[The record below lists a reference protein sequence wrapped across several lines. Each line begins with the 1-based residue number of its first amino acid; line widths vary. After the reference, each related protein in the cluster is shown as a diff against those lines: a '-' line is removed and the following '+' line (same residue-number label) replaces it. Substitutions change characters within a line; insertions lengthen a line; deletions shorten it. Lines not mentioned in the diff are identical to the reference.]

1 MGGSTCA
8 SSQVPSN
15 SKASVVWGL
24 SQQGRMQLLSLA
36 ALIVTA
42 ASAPISPQKEE
53 AMVASLSALKPQPAK
68 KWNILPLDTKPSQSV
83 GIVQQLHQVS
93 QNING
98 HQQVQESSQGS
109 VSEDGRLV
117 GSIGHKV
124 EASKAPGQN
133 LLSSSSTDIEVP
145 ELGIHQHLENG
156 PHLAKEADPETA
168 AELAGYVLETGD
180 QVSVVQ
186 FLQMLL
192 KEGKLSEEQ
201 ALAYVDAIKK
211 DIEVVE
217 EKEAKEQ
224 RVKEEVERVKAQE
237 EAKEESLLERAAKE
251 AAESLKKEKQEH
263 ELILRINDYLEE
275 GLSEGKISKN
285 LYNHLKEG
293 LIESVVDGMRE
304 DVGSLSNSDYAH
316 Y

>member
-1 MGGSTCA
+1 
-8 SSQVPSN
+8 
-15 SKASVVWGL
+15 
-24 SQQGRMQLLSLA
+24 MQLLSIA

-68 KWNILPLDTKPSQSV
+68 KWNIPPLDTKPSKSV

-201 ALAYVDAIKK
+201 ALAYVDAIKR

-217 EKEAKEQ
+217 EKEAKD
-224 RVKEEVERVKAQE
+224 EVERAKAQE
-237 EAKEESLLERAAKE
+237 QAKEEASLLERAAKE
-251 AAESLKKEKQEH
+251 AAEGLKKEKQED

-275 GLSEGKISKN
+275 GLAEGKISKN

-293 LIESVVDGMRE
+293 LVESVVDGMRE
-304 DVGSLSNSDYAH
+304 DVSSVSNSDYAH

>member
-1 MGGSTCA
+1 
-8 SSQVPSN
+8 
-15 SKASVVWGL
+15 
-24 SQQGRMQLLSLA
+24 MQLLSLA

-68 KWNILPLDTKPSQSV
+68 KWNIPPLDTKPSQSV

-133 LLSSSSTDIEVP
+133 PLSSSSTDIEVP
-145 ELGIHQHLENG
+145 ELGIHRHLENG

-217 EKEAKEQ
+217 EKEAKEE

-304 DVGSLSNSDYAH
+304 DVSGLSNSDYAH

>member
-1 MGGSTCA
+1 
-8 SSQVPSN
+8 
-15 SKASVVWGL
+15 
-24 SQQGRMQLLSLA
+24 MQLLSLA
-36 ALIVTA
+36 ALVVAA

-53 AMVASLSALKPQPAK
+53 AMVASLSALKPQPVK
-68 KWNILPLDTKPSQSV
+68 KWNIPPLDTKPSKSM

-124 EASKAPGQN
+124 EASKAPGEN
-133 LLSSSSTDIEVP
+133 LVSSSSTEIEVP
-145 ELGIHQHLENG
+145 ELGIHQHLQNG
-156 PHLAKEADPETA
+156 PHLAKEADSETA

-217 EKEAKEQ
+217 EKEEKEE
-224 RVKEEVERVKAQE
+224 RVKEEVERVKAE
-237 EAKEESLLERAAKE
+237 EQAKEESLLERAAKE
-251 AAESLKKEKQEH
+251 AAEGLKKEKQEH

-304 DVGSLSNSDYAH
+304 DVGTLSNSDYAH

>member
-1 MGGSTCA
+1 MGSCLGPLST
-8 SSQVPSN
+8 
-15 SKASVVWGL
+15 G
-24 SQQGRMQLLSLA
+24 MQLLSLA

-68 KWNILPLDTKPSQSV
+68 KWNILPLDTKPSKSV

-93 QNING
+93 QNIDG
-98 HQQVQESSQGS
+98 HQHVQESSQGS

-133 LLSSSSTDIEVP
+133 LLSSSSTDIVVP
-145 ELGIHQHLENG
+145 ELSIHQHLENG

-186 FLQMLL
+186 MLL
-192 KEGKLSEEQ
+192 MEGKLSEEQ

-217 EKEAKEQ
+217 EKEAKD
-224 RVKEEVERVKAQE
+224 EVERAKAQE
-237 EAKEESLLERAAKE
+237 QAKEEASLLERAAKE
-251 AAESLKKEKQEH
+251 AAEGLKKEKQED

-275 GLSEGKISKN
+275 GLAEGKISKN

-304 DVGSLSNSDYAH
+304 DVSSLSNSDYAH

>member
-1 MGGSTCA
+1 
-8 SSQVPSN
+8 
-15 SKASVVWGL
+15 
-24 SQQGRMQLLSLA
+24 MQLLSIA

-68 KWNILPLDTKPSQSV
+68 KWNIPPLDTKPSQSV

-93 QNING
+93 QNIDG

-217 EKEAKEQ
+217 EKEAKEE

-304 DVGSLSNSDYAH
+304 DVGNLSNSDYAH

>member
-1 MGGSTCA
+1 
-8 SSQVPSN
+8 
-15 SKASVVWGL
+15 
-24 SQQGRMQLLSLA
+24 MQLLSLA

-68 KWNILPLDTKPSQSV
+68 KWNILPLDTKPSKSV

-201 ALAYVDAIKK
+201 ALAYVDAIKR

-217 EKEAKEQ
+217 EKEAKE
-224 RVKEEVERVKAQE
+224 EVERTKAQE
-237 EAKEESLLERAAKE
+237 EAKDESLLERAAKE
-251 AAESLKKEKQEH
+251 AAEGLKKEKEED

-275 GLSEGKISKN
+275 GLAEGKISKN

-293 LIESVVDGMRE
+293 LIESVVDGMRA
-304 DVGSLSNSDYAH
+304 DVSSLSNSDYAH

>member
-1 MGGSTCA
+1 
-8 SSQVPSN
+8 
-15 SKASVVWGL
+15 
-24 SQQGRMQLLSLA
+24 MQLLAFA
-36 ALIVTA
+36 ALLVSA
-42 ASAPISPQKEE
+42 ASSPINSQKEQE
-53 AMVASLSALKPQPAK
+53 QRLVASLSALKPQPAK
-68 KWNILPLDTKPSQSV
+68 KWNLPPLAIKPSESV

-98 HQQVQESSQGS
+98 HQQVKQSSQGA
-109 VSEDGRLV
+109 VSADGRLV
-117 GSIGHKV
+117 GSIGHKM
-124 EASKAPGQN
+124 EASKGPGETPLQ
-133 LLSSSSTDIEVP
+133 SSSTDIEVP
-145 ELGIHQHLENG
+145 DLGLHRHLQNG
-156 PHLAKEADPETA
+156 PHLTKEADPETA

-201 ALAYVDAIKK
+201 ALAYVDAIKR

-217 EKEAKEQ
+217 AKEEM
-224 RVKEEVERVKAQE
+224 VKEEVERTKAE
-237 EAKEESLLERAAKE
+237 EQAKEESLLERAAKE
-251 AAESLKKEKQEH
+251 AAEDLKNDKEED

-275 GLSEGKISKN
+275 GLAEGKISKN

-304 DVGSLSNSDYAH
+304 DVSNLSNSDYAH

>member
-1 MGGSTCA
+1 
-8 SSQVPSN
+8 
-15 SKASVVWGL
+15 
-24 SQQGRMQLLSLA
+24 MQLLALA
-36 ALIVTA
+36 ALVVAA
-42 ASAPISPQKEE
+42 ASAPTSPQKEDPGL
-53 AMVASLSALKPQPAK
+53 VASLSALKPQPAK
-68 KWNILPLDTKPSQSV
+68 KWNIPPLVPKPSKSV

-98 HQQVQESSQGS
+98 HQQVQESSQGA
-109 VSEDGRLV
+109 VSENGRLV
-117 GSIGHKV
+117 GSVGHKM
-124 EASKAPGQN
+124 EASKAPGEKP
-133 LLSSSSTDIEVP
+133 LSSSSTDIEVP
-145 ELGIHQHLENG
+145 DLGIHQHLQNG
-156 PHLAKEADPETA
+156 PHLTKEADPETA

-201 ALAYVDAIKK
+201 ALAYVDAIKR
-211 DIEVVE
+211 DIELVE
-217 EKEAKEQ
+217 EKEAKD
-224 RVKEEVERVKAQE
+224 EVERAKAQE
-237 EAKEESLLERAAKE
+237 QAKEKSLLERAAKE
-251 AAESLKKEKQEH
+251 AAEGLKKEKEED

-275 GLSEGKISKN
+275 GLAEGKISKN

-304 DVGSLSNSDYAH
+304 DVSSLSNSDYAH

>member
-1 MGGSTCA
+1 
-8 SSQVPSN
+8 
-15 SKASVVWGL
+15 
-24 SQQGRMQLLSLA
+24 
-36 ALIVTA
+36 
-42 ASAPISPQKEE
+42 
-53 AMVASLSALKPQPAK
+53 VASLSALKPQPAK
-68 KWNILPLDTKPSQSV
+68 KWNLPPLVTKPSKSV

-93 QNING
+93 RNING
-98 HQQVQESSQGS
+98 HQQVQESSQGA
-109 VSEDGRLV
+109 VSENGRLV
-117 GSIGHKV
+117 GSVGHKV
-124 EASKAPGQN
+124 EASKAPGEN

-145 ELGIHQHLENG
+145 ELGIHQHLQNG
-156 PHLAKEADPETA
+156 PHLTKEADPETA

-217 EKEAKEQ
+217 EKEAKD
-224 RVKEEVERVKAQE
+224 EVERAKAQE
-237 EAKEESLLERAAKE
+237 QAAKEESLLERAAKE
-251 AAESLKKEKQEH
+251 AAEGLKKEKQED

-275 GLSEGKISKN
+275 GLAEGKISKN

-304 DVGSLSNSDYAH
+304 DVSSVSNSDYAH